1 MRILLV
7 AINAKYIH
15 SNLAV
20 YSLKASAGALSSY
33 VELAEFTINH
43 RKDEILR
50 EIYKKSPN
58 VLLFSCYIWNWRC
71 VQELFIELVKELVR
85 ECAKVLP
92 ETPIWLGGP
101 EVSFCPEELLEEY
114 PELTGILTGEGE
126 RSFSLL
132 TECYVERAEKWKQIP
147 SAVFRSA
154 GPDIGRYG
162 KAGIGLETNENK
174 ICKNAPE
181 SPIPMN
187 VLPFVYSDLRD
198 FEQRIIYYE
207 SSRGCP
213 FSCSYCLSSIDKRVR
228 FRDLEQVFCE
238 LQYFLDAE
246 APQVKF
252 VDRTFNC
259 DSNRTLAIWTY
270 LLEHD
275 NGVTNFHFEIG
286 ADLLNEEEL
295 ALMSRMRP
303 GLIQLEIGVQSV
315 NPKTLEAN
323 HRKTDLEKL
332 RANVARIHRMGN
344 IHQHLDLIAG
354 LPYEDYTSF
363 AHSFDEVFALKP
375 EQLQL
380 GFLKILKG
388 SLMYREARR
397 YGIVYQDKPP
407 YEVLYTDSLSFSDI
421 LQLKAI
427 EEMVEIY
434 YNSHQFQYTLEKLLK
449 AYTSPFRF
457 FEGLAD
463 FYEQKGL
470 SGRNHS
476 RLRRYEIL
484 RDFILE
490 NHPGEEAVYEEL
502 LTIDLYLREK
512 VKKRPSFA
520 ADQRPYEARIRE
532 ILKHEGKQKHVEA
545 LKAQREEPVY
555 LIFDYEKRN
564 PLDNNA
570 DIRRWRNTKEEE

>member
-58 VLLFSCYIWNWRC
+58 VLLFSCYIWN
-71 VQELFIELVKELVR
+71 IELVKELVR

-147 SAVFRSA
+147 GAVFRSA

-315 NPKTLEAN
+315 NPKTLEAI

>member
-20 YSLKASAGALSSY
+20 YSLKASAGALSSH

-58 VLLFSCYIWNWRC
+58 VLLFSCYIWN
-71 VQELFIELVKELVR
+71 IELVKELVR

-147 SAVFRSA
+147 GAVFRSA
-154 GPDIGRYG
+154 GPDIERYG
-162 KAGIGLETNENK
+162 KAGIELETNENK

-181 SPIPMN
+181 SPIPMSE
-187 VLPFVYSDLRD
+187 LPFIYSDLRD

-259 DSNRTLAIWTY
+259 DSNRALAIWTY

-295 ALMSRMRP
+295 ALVSRMRP

-315 NPKTLEAN
+315 NPKTLEAI

-332 RANVARIHRMGN
+332 RTNVARIHRMGN

-388 SLMYREARR
+388 SLMYREAGR

-421 LQLKAI
+421 LQLKVI

>member
-1 MRILLV
+1 MRILLA

-20 YSLKASAGALSSY
+20 YSLKASAGALSSH

-50 EIYKKSPN
+50 EIYKRSPN
-58 VLLFSCYIWNWRC
+58 VLLFSCYIWN
-71 VQELFIELVKELVR
+71 IELVKELVR

-114 PELTGILTGEGE
+114 SELTGILTGEGE

-132 TECYVERAEKWKQIP
+132 TECYVEGAEKWKQIP
-147 SAVFRSA
+147 GAVFRPA
-154 GPDIGRYG
+154 KAYRGRYG
-162 KAGIGLETNENK
+162 KAGIGLETNGNK
-174 ICKNAPE
+174 ICKNVPE
-181 SPIPMN
+181 GPIPMSE
-187 VLPFVYSDLRD
+187 LPFVYSDLRD

-213 FSCSYCLSSIDKRVR
+213 FSCGYCLSSIDKRVR

-246 APQVKF
+246 VPQVKF

-259 DSNRTLAIWTY
+259 DSNRALAIWTY

-275 NGVTNFHFEIG
+275 NGVTNFHCEIG

-315 NPKTLEAN
+315 NPKTLEAI

-332 RANVARIHRMGN
+332 RTNVARIHRMGN

-363 AHSFDEVFALKP
+363 AHSFDEVFGLKP

-388 SLMYREARR
+388 SLMYREAGR

-484 RDFILE
+484 GDFILE
-490 NHPGEEAVYEEL
+490 NHPDEEAVYGEL

-570 DIRRWRNTKEEE
+570 HIRRWRNTKEEE

>member
-20 YSLKASAGALSSY
+20 YSLKASAGALSSH

-58 VLLFSCYIWNWRC
+58 VLLFSCYIWN
-71 VQELFIELVKELVR
+71 IELVKELVR

-147 SAVFRSA
+147 GAVFRSA
-154 GPDIGRYG
+154 GPDIERYG
-162 KAGIGLETNENK
+162 KAGIGLETTENK

-181 SPIPMN
+181 SPIPMSE
-187 VLPFVYSDLRD
+187 LPFVYSDLRD

-259 DSNRTLAIWTY
+259 DSNRALAIWTY

-315 NPKTLEAN
+315 NPKTLEAI

-388 SLMYREARR
+388 SLMYREAGR

>member
-1 MRILLV
+1 MRILLT

-15 SNLAV
+15 SNLAI
-20 YSLKASAGALSSY
+20 YSLKASARECASH

-43 RKDEILR
+43 RMEEILR
-50 EIYKKSPN
+50 EIYKREPE
-58 VLLFSCYIWNWRC
+58 VLLFSCYIWNMEQVR
-71 VQELFIELVKELVR
+71 ELIR

-92 ETPIWLGGP
+92 RVPIWLGGP
-101 EVSFCPEELLEEY
+101 EASFRAGELLFQY
-114 PELTGILTGEGE
+114 RELTGILRGEGE
-126 RSFSLL
+126 ESFRLLARYYVKRTGSL
-132 TECYVERAEKWKQIP
+132 EEIP
-147 SAVFRSA
+147 GAVFRLSE
-154 GPDIGRYG
+154 G
-162 KAGIGLETNENK
+162 KEEEGAEIHENAFGK
-174 ICKNAPE
+174 PLDL
-181 SPIPMN
+181 SM
-187 VLPFVYSDLRD
+187 LPFPYQGLSD
-198 FEQRIIYYE
+198 FEHRIIYYE

-213 FSCSYCLSSIDKRVR
+213 FSCSYCLSSVEKQVR
-228 FRDLEQVFCE
+228 FRDLKLVFEE
-238 LQYFLDAE
+238 LQYFLDAGVT
-246 APQVKF
+246 QVKF

-315 NPKTLEAN
+315 NPKTLEAI

>member
-1 MRILLV
+1 MEIKAYMRILLV

-20 YSLKASAGALSSY
+20 YSLKASAGALSSH

-58 VLLFSCYIWNWRC
+58 VLLFSCYIWN
-71 VQELFIELVKELVR
+71 IELVKELVR

-92 ETPIWLGGP
+92 ETQIWLGGP

-147 SAVFRSA
+147 GAVFWSA
-154 GPDIGRYG
+154 GPDIERYG
-162 KAGIGLETNENK
+162 KAGIELETNENK
-174 ICKNAPE
+174 ICKNASE
-181 SPIPMN
+181 SPIPMSE
-187 VLPFVYSDLRD
+187 LPFVYSDLRD

-259 DSNRTLAIWTY
+259 DSNRALAIWTY

-295 ALMSRMRP
+295 ALVSRMRP

-315 NPKTLEAN
+315 NPKTLEAI

-332 RANVARIHRMGN
+332 RTNVARIHRMGN

-388 SLMYREARR
+388 SLMYREAGR

-421 LQLKAI
+421 LQLKVI

-490 NHPGEEAVYEEL
+490 NHPGEEAVYGEL